1 MARGPGGLSVG
12 IIYPREAGLPVTDRI
27 RVLSNRVLEEY
38 GAKFGG
44 DFAANK
50 AALKEVATI
59 RSKMLR
65 NEIAGRI
72 TKIIRA
78 REAEAERAAEAEREQ
93 AAQKAAE
100 EAAELERAEGILSAK
115 GGPDAARRA
124 EAARKV
130 KIIAELEK
138 QGAVSEDEALVE
150 TEEAEIADA
159 AMGEASKE
167 EEEEAV
173 AAEAEAAVKREEEA
187 VAAAEAE
194 AAVKREEE
202 AVAAAEAEAAVK
214 REEEAVA
221 AAEGGGQ
228 SGKGG
233 AS

>member
-1 MARGPGGLSVG
+1 M
-12 IIYPREAGLPVTDRI
+12 TDRI

-50 AALKEVATI
+50 VALKEVATI

-167 EEEEAV
+167 EEEAAAAV
-173 AAEAEAAVKREEEA
+173 EAEAAAK
-187 VAAAEAE
+187 EAE
-194 AAVKREEE
+194 AAAKEE
-202 AVAAAEAEAAVK
+202 AAAAAVEAEAAAK
-214 REEEAVA
+214 EEAA
-221 AAEGGGQ
+221 AAEGGGGDQ